1 MKTVGLVIARTSFDC
16 NAVARFAPAFTV
28 FCQRSSCVISPTEQT
43 YQVTPSFGRSAL
55 ILVAI
60 SSDSGHSEK
69 LSQFLAIAPGCGGH
83 IVTAA
88 QIGSE
93 VLRNAR
99 CCRGRFR
106 MLKA

>member
-1 MKTVGLVIARTSFDC
+1 MKTVELLIARTTFDC
-16 NAVARFAPAFTV
+16 NAVARFAPAVTV
-28 FCQRSSCVISPTEQT
+28 LCQRSSCVIPPTEQT
-43 YQVTPSFGRSAL
+43 CQLTPGFGRSAL

-60 SSDSGHSEK
+60 STDSGHSEK
-69 LSQFLAIAPGCGGH
+69 LSKYLAIAPGCGGH
-83 IVTAA
+83 VVTAA

-106 MLKA
+106 ILKA